1 MRYRKVKNNPDWEK
15 DTRTGLLININK
27 AKLNEYKNEQKRN
40 ETVNSLQNDINN
52 MKDEIGELKSML
64 KEISER
70 R

>member
-1 MRYRKVKNNPDWEK
+1 MQIIGLIDDAKHDLIF
-15 DTRTGLLININK
+15 LLININK

-70 R
+70 L